1 MYSKTSSY
9 TSFVQHI
16 SLYTI
21 QRVFHTLS
29 DVLQCLCT
37 SHILVCLMPQK
48 ELGIH
53 VFFSWHL
60 SLSLSLHD
68 APQFVEPSEV
78 VQDAA
83 ASSVFAFVDVPDLY
97 GAASCKCNQYAL

>member
-1 MYSKTSSY
+1 MPDASEG
-9 TSFVQHI
+9 I
-16 SLYTI
+16 
-21 QRVFHTLS
+21 RHT
-29 DVLQCLCT
+29 C
-37 SHILVCLMPQK
+37 
-48 ELGIH
+48 
-53 VFFSWHL
+53 FFLLASL

-97 GAASCKCNQYAL
+97 GAASCKYNQYAL